1 MFRMLDTHE
10 FGSQIRKMREELNFT
25 RKQVEELTGVN
36 KETLRKIERGD
47 VVPQITTLQLLS
59 VEYRTDLIKTFNTYK
74 NNNLLLN
81 TNNLIDEL
89 LLSHSGT
96 TDSLE
101 YYHITAEDTE
111 ICNYI
116 DPIELSQFNSFIHY
130 LPISNLD
137 DKERKYEAIE
147 GLFES
152 LRMHHEKF
160 ELNDLEVY
168 SYSYIEFRILF
179 ICGVTYAELK
189 DYNSSN
195 KIFNFLYT
203 QFSIDD
209 FSPSKSKQLYI
220 KLLCNIAYNHHS
232 LDNHALTY
240 EIVNTGIDICNK
252 YNSGYLLEVLLYRKA
267 VAQYF
272 LNDPDAI
279 KTFGHVRAVLE
290 IKNYPEQ
297 LKIYSKV
304 TKEKYNIDL

>member
-1 MFRMLDTHE
+1 MFRMLDTTE

-89 LLSHSGT
+89 LLTHSGT
-96 TDSLE
+96 TDTLE
-101 YYHITAEDTE
+101 HYKITPDDTE

-116 DPIELSQFNSFIHY
+116 DPVELSQFNSFIDY
-130 LPISNLD
+130 LPVSNLD
-137 DKERKYEAIE
+137 DKEKKYEAIE
-147 GLFES
+147 GLFDS
-152 LRMHHEKF
+152 LRMHHDEF
-160 ELNDLEVY
+160 ELNNLELY
-168 SYSYIEFRILF
+168 SYSYIEHRILF
-179 ICGVTYAELK
+179 VCGVIYAELK
-189 DYNSSN
+189 EYDLSN
-195 KIFNFLYT
+195 TIFNFLYT
-203 QFSIDD
+203 HLSIDD
-209 FSPSKSKQLYI
+209 YSSSKSKQLYI

-232 LDNHALTY
+232 LDHHALTY
-240 EIVNTGIDICNK
+240 EIATTGIDICNK
-252 YNSGYLLEVLLYRKA
+252 YNSGYLLEVLIYRKA

-272 LNDPDAI
+272 LNDPETL

-290 IKNYPEQ
+290 IKGYTKQ
-297 LKIYSKV
+297 LEIYSKV
-304 TKEKYNIDL
+304 TKEKYNIDF